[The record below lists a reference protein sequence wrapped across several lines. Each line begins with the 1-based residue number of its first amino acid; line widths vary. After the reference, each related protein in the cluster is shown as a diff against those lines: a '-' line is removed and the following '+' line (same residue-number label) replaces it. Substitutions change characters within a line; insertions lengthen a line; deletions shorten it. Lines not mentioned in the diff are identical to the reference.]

1 MTRRPIP
8 LSRRR
13 IDGIILVFFFIN
25 ILVITYIVDLEQLV
39 VPDPANFTYPVWPPA
54 FMIDI
59 IHNYGRTID
68 PVLIARPPWWRATI
82 WIDVLFFGPFYIFAI
97 YAYIKGKEWIR
108 IPSIIYSS
116 VLITNVTIILSEEIF
131 GPHASP
137 QLPIV
142 LMLNAP
148 WFLMPLLIIYRMWR
162 SPHPFTEPVDAGAT
176 VTASRAVGSSQAA
189 D

>member
-1 MTRRPIP
+1 
-8 LSRRR
+8 
-13 IDGIILVFFFIN
+13 
-25 ILVITYIVDLEQLV
+25 
-39 VPDPANFTYPVWPPA
+39 
-54 FMIDI
+54 MIDI
-59 IHNYGRTID
+59 IHNYGRTYD

-97 YAYIKGKEWIR
+97 YAYIKGKAWIR

-148 WFLMPLLIIYRMWR
+148 WLLMPLLIIYRMWH
-162 SPHPFTEPVDAGAT
+162 SLHPFTEPAEAATSTVPRGA
-176 VTASRAVGSSQAA
+176 AASQAG